1 MAGDIFNSSQY
12 FFIRYA
18 FRSYRLYKFF
28 SQPFMTVSIL
38 ILSHAANIAAPG
50 AVLFPWVF
58 YFYGVVK
65 QHLILALAWIIFC
78 VLHSLLAS
86 ISLKQWLAKN
96 WGAAFKYYRLY
107 YTLFASV
114 SFIAVLIYQVL
125 LPSPF
130 IFSPNL
136 VSYAV
141 GCLAGISGLIVMT
154 ICIKKYFLSLSGLKT
169 LFIDEVTTG
178 NQLIIS
184 GIHRYVRHPLYS
196 GTFLF
201 IWGLFIFLPYT
212 SLLIA
217 NFIITVY
224 TLIGFKFEE
233 QKLSKEFGPS
243 YDAYRKQ
250 TPKIIPSFKSSPAN

>member
-1 MAGDIFNSSQY
+1 VI
-12 FFIRYA
+12 
-18 FRSYRLYKFF
+18 
-28 SQPFMTVSIL
+28 
-38 ILSHAANIAAPG
+38 
-50 AVLFPWVF
+50 
-58 YFYGVVK
+58 K
-65 QHLILALAWIIFC
+65 QHLILALAWVTFC

-86 ISLKQWLAKN
+86 ISLKQWLAKK
-96 WGAAFKYYRLY
+96 WGGAFKYYRLY
-107 YTLFASV
+107 YSLFASI
-114 SFIAVLIYQVL
+114 SFIAVIAYLLL
-125 LPSPF
+125 LPSPL
-130 IFSPNL
+130 IFSPNP
-136 VSYAV
+136 VSYII
-141 GCLAGISGLIVMT
+141 GGLIGIFGLVIMA

-201 IWGLFIFLPYT
+201 IWGLFIFLPHT
-212 SLLIA
+212 SLLIV

-224 TLIGFKFEE
+224 TLIGIKFEE
-233 QKLSKEFGPS
+233 QKLLKEFGPS